1 MKLVT
6 QLISSHLLFE
16 TVNWDCERS
25 NKNRH
30 FDKMI
35 FRSARNRGN
44 KNSKKSMTYD
54 HYREDMVNTGVVA
67 ALLGGFSLTNS
78 WEMEMSGSILDTV
91 TYVIAIICVH
101 VCTCSALT
109 SAFLYRSL
117 TISDPKE
124 AVRWMDSHPTI
135 ASLPYFKFVAG
146 VITYM
151 ASVILVA
158 WKQLEDVPKAKQ
170 FTFFS
175 GLCAVSSTFYVLV
188 YLYFD
193 SPAHRKPSETEEDS
207 TKSMEQ
213 HSEG

>member
-1 MKLVT
+1 
-6 QLISSHLLFE
+6 
-16 TVNWDCERS
+16 
-25 NKNRH
+25 
-30 FDKMI
+30 MI
-35 FRSARNRGN
+35 FRSSRNSWN
-44 KNSKKSMTYD
+44 KNSKKLTTYD

-78 WEMEMSGSILDTV
+78 WEMEMSGSVLDTV

-135 ASLPYFKFVAG
+135 ASLPYLKFVGG

-158 WKQLEDVPKAKQ
+158 WKQLEDEPKAKQ
-170 FTFFS
+170 FTLFA
-175 GLCAVSSTFYVLV
+175 GLCAVCSTLYVLV

-193 SPAHRKPSETEEDS
+193 SPEHRKPSETEEDF